1 MSLAW
6 GSLVLLVLLLPGVL
20 FFLGVYWPEH
30 FTREAES
37 RSPLGQ
43 LAGALL
49 IAFLIH
55 GLLYGVLGGFC
66 GQTLPCIS
74 IDELLATLAADSTR
88 SRGVGNMLH
97 RFRWWIF
104 AYVTATSAAGI
115 GLGALYGW
123 LVSSRRIRGF
133 SRHHWIYDLTVDGLT
148 YAYVLTQVRQEERV
162 LLYRGFLRAFGLQQ
176 DGRFSYIVLSDVTR
190 SYLRLSTSGS
200 ETEGMGLKKVIGSSA
215 SGGNVVT
222 PVDASPRKRL
232 KSLFVI
238 EGEDIANAVFDIL
251 ETPAQPVSK
260 AALRALVQE
269 EAKKIGLELTESEID
284 EIIGAV

>member
-1 MSLAW
+1 MSIAW

-20 FFLGVYWPEH
+20 FFLGAYWPEQ
-30 FTREAES
+30 FTREAEA

-55 GLLYGVLGGFC
+55 GFLYSVLGGLC
-66 GQTLPCIS
+66 GPRVPCIS
-74 IDELLATLAADSTR
+74 IEHLLATLSGDPSTSR
-88 SRGVGNMLH
+88 SVGPMMH
-97 RFRWWIF
+97 EFRWWIF
-104 AYVTATSAAGI
+104 VYVVMTSAAGI

-123 LVSSRRIRGF
+123 LVSTRRIRGF
-133 SRHHWIYDLTVDGLT
+133 SRHHWIYDLSVDGLT
-148 YAYVLTQVRQEERV
+148 YAYVLTHVRHEERV
-162 LLYRGFLRAFGLQQ
+162 LLYRGFLRAFGLQH

-190 SYLRLSTSGS
+190 AYLNLVKTGS
-200 ETEGMGLKKVIGSSA
+200 ETAGLGVRKVIGSSSPEGA
-215 SGGNVVT
+215 VLLPT
-222 PVDASPRKRL
+222 DPAPRKRL

-260 AALRALVQE
+260 EVLRTVVIE
-269 EAKKIGLELTESEID
+269 EAKKIRRELSDAEIE
-284 EIIGAV
+284 EILRAL